1 MHNITTSPRHP
12 VTSSPR
18 YPVTSSPNK
27 EIRFSSTFLIFARN
41 SFNNQMAL
49 LVFYLLLALFVS
61 FLCSVMEAVL
71 LSTPM
76 SFINVKEAEGHK
88 SAVLLKKIK
97 GNLDKPLSAI
107 LSLNTI
113 AHTIGAAGV
122 GAQAVKVFGDA
133 YIGLVSAV
141 LTILIL
147 VLSEIIPKTIGTTY
161 YRDLALVAGRIINVM
176 IIIAYPLVI
185 VSEFITR
192 SFSKSEND
200 QTVSREEVSA
210 MANIGTKEGV
220 FEEKENKIIQ
230 NLIRLRNVN
239 IDSIMTPRVVVTLA
253 EENMSLEEFLK
264 NKSFMHYSRIP
275 VYSENR
281 DNITGYIFRQLV
293 FEKLAENETDI
304 LLKDIRRDIVVVHS
318 HQPVLSVWEQLL
330 DRKEHIAL
338 VVDEYGGMDGIV
350 TMEDII
356 ESLLGLEIVD
366 EKDHVRDMQQFAR
379 DRWNERK
386 AKYNILE

>member
-1 MHNITTSPRHP
+1 
-12 VTSSPR
+12 
-18 YPVTSSPNK
+18 
-27 EIRFSSTFLIFARN
+27 
-41 SFNNQMAL
+41 MAL
-49 LVFYLLLALFVS
+49 LIFYLLLALVVS
-61 FLCSVMEAVL
+61 FTCSVMEAVL
-71 LSTPM
+71 LSTPV
-76 SFINVKEAEGHK
+76 SYIKVKEAEGHK
-88 SAVLLKKIK
+88 SAALLKKIK
-97 GNLDKPLSAI
+97 SNLDKPLSAI

-122 GAQAVKVFGDA
+122 GAQAIIVFGEA
-133 YIGLVSAV
+133 YIGIVSGI
-141 LTILIL
+141 LTLLILI
-147 VLSEIIPKTIGTTY
+147 LSEIIPKTIGTAY
-161 YRDLALVAGRIINVM
+161 WRELALVSARIINVM

-185 VSEFITR
+185 ISEFITR
-192 SFSKSEND
+192 SFSKKGND
-200 QTVSREEVSA
+200 QTISREEISA
-210 MANIGTKEGV
+210 MANIVTSEGI

-230 NLIRLRNVN
+230 NLIRLRAVN
-239 IDSIMTPRVVVTLA
+239 IDSIMTPRVVVSLA
-253 EENMSLEEFLK
+253 DENMSLEDFLK

-275 VYSENR
+275 VYNENR

-293 FEKLAENETDI
+293 FEKLAEDETNI
-304 LLKDIRRDIVVVHS
+304 LLKDIRRSIVVVHS
-318 HQPVLSVWEQLL
+318 HQPVLSVWEILL

-366 EKDHVRDMQQFAR
+366 EKDRVRDMQQFAR

>member
-1 MHNITTSPRHP
+1 
-12 VTSSPR
+12 
-18 YPVTSSPNK
+18 
-27 EIRFSSTFLIFARN
+27 
-41 SFNNQMAL
+41 MAL
-49 LVFYLLLALFVS
+49 LIFYLLLAIIIAFI
-61 FLCSVMEAVL
+61 CSVMESVL
-71 LSTPM
+71 LSTTLTY
-76 SFINVKEAEGHK
+76 IKVKESEGQK
-88 SAVLLKKIK
+88 SASLLKKIK
-97 GNLDKPLSAI
+97 QNLERPLSAI

-113 AHTIGAAGV
+113 ALTIGAAGV
-122 GAQAVKVFGDA
+122 GGQTIKLWGDT
-133 YIGLVSAV
+133 YLGLVSGI

-147 VLSEIIPKTIGTTY
+147 VLCEIIPKTIGTTY
-161 YRDLALVAGRIINVM
+161 WRELALVSARIINVM
-176 IIIAYPLVI
+176 IIITYPLVI
-185 VSEFITR
+185 ITEFITR
-192 SFSKSEND
+192 FLARAEGE

-210 MANIGTKEGV
+210 MAHIGTQEGV

-230 NLIRLRNVN
+230 NLIRLRDVN

-253 EENMSLEEFLK
+253 DENMSLEEFLK

-275 VYSENR
+275 VYSDNR

-293 FEKLAENETDI
+293 FEKLAEDETNI
-304 LLKDIRRDIVVVHS
+304 LLKDIRRRIVVVHS
-318 HQPVLSVWEQLL
+318 HQPVISVWELLL
-330 DRKEHIAL
+330 DKKEHIAL

-366 EKDHVRDMQQFAR
+366 EKDMVRDMQQFAR